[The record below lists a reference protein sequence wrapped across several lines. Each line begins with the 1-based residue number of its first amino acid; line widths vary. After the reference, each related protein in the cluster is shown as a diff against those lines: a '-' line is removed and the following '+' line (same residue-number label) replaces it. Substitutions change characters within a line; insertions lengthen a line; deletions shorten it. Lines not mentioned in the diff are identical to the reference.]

1 MTARST
7 FRRVPMTILITA
19 ALLAACGGGAK
30 KVAVTT
36 TVVPTTLFL
45 ATTTTVAPT
54 TTTTVAPTTTTVA
67 PATTVVAV
75 KTYPFTGLPVTDE
88 KLYNRPALAIKV
100 NNASD
105 ARPQAG
111 LNQADIVVEEI
122 VEGITRFMAVYQST
136 DVDKVGSIRSARTS
150 DLDLLRGLGKPLFA
164 WSGANGYVVNAV
176 HSLSNVTDVGFDSA
190 SDLYTI
196 GRRLQD
202 YTEFFIS
209 TKAAYERAPEGS
221 TAPSPLFT
229 YRSSGAAPVGG
240 SDIAKVELTLDGT
253 HATWTWSAEK
263 KAWLRSTDGRVH
275 EDRDGVQLS
284 PANVVVAFS
293 NYRMSPAD
301 PHSPEV
307 VSVGEGPAWVLTD
320 GKLVKGTW
328 KRDTA
333 TSPYVLTDTGGKVIA
348 LTPGRTFLELPRTEQ
363 ANAEPQL

>member
-7 FRRVPMTILITA
+7 FRRVPMTLVITA

-36 TVVPTTLFL
+36 TAVPTTLFL
-45 ATTTTVAPT
+45 AT

-67 PATTVVAV
+67 PTTTTTVPPTTVVAV
-75 KTYPFTGLPVTDE
+75 KTYPFTGLPVTNE
-88 KLYNRPALAIKV
+88 ATYNRPALAIKV
-100 NNASD
+100 NNAAE

-111 LNQADIVVEEI
+111 LNQADIVIEEI

-136 DVDKVGSIRSARTS
+136 DADKVGSIRSARTS

-164 WSGANGYVVNAV
+164 WSGANGYVMNAV
-176 HSLSNVTDVGFDSA
+176 HSLPNVTDIGFDRADS
-190 SDLYTI
+190 LYTI

-209 TKAAYERAPEGS
+209 TKAAYERAPEAS
-221 TAPSPLFT
+221 TAPVPMFS
-229 YRSSGAAPVGG
+229 YRSAGAGPTGG
-240 SDIAKVELTLDGT
+240 SDIAKLELTLDGT
-253 HATWTWSAEK
+253 HATWKWDADK

-275 EDRDGVQLS
+275 EDLDGEQLS

-293 NYRMSPAD
+293 NYRQSPAD
-301 PHSPEV
+301 PKSPEA
-307 VSVGEGPAWVLTD
+307 VSVGEGPAWVLTG
-320 GKLVKGTW
+320 GKLIKGTW
-328 KRDTA
+328 KRETA
-333 TSPYVLTDTGGKVIA
+333 TSAYVLTDTGGRAIA